1 MSKDLKV
8 KNIKELLEI
17 NSIITTYIKM
27 EVFKKQMKDK
37 MKILMILNLKIKIGN
52 MN

>member
-17 NSIITTYIKM
+17 NSIITIYIKM

>member
-27 EVFKKQMKDK
+27 EVFKK
-37 MKILMILNLKIKIGN
+37 
-52 MN
+52 